1 MECYIVI
8 EMPRQQP
15 HARILMNLSRA
26 IWNEKSNT

>member
-8 EMPRQQP
+8 EMPRQQL